1 MPGEKGDRGE
11 KGEKGEKGDRGS
23 KGDKGEPGTTQLI
36 PLYADTVAD
45 CTDTSKVYVLPDGFV
60 YANMTKTSVLHPTN
74 QLPLSTEA
82 DGTPFNGGAGWKT
95 GYKLHGGTGGEDA
108 RANYEVSGFIPV
120 TYEDTFRAKSFRVEE
135 ANGYNNICF
144 YDANHGFLVAFT
156 MNSKYNPLAQFLLE
170 DGTLEGS
177 LSTAATTTMTQD
189 QLRADGLYA
198 PVYAAH

>member
-1 MPGEKGDRGE
+1 M
-11 KGEKGEKGDRGS
+11 
-23 KGDKGEPGTTQLI
+23 
-36 PLYADTVAD
+36 
-45 CTDTSKVYVLPDGFV
+45 
-60 YANMTKTSVLHPTN
+60 
-74 QLPLSTEA
+74 
-82 DGTPFNGGAGWKT
+82 
-95 GYKLHGGTGGEDA
+95 
-108 RANYEVSGFIPV
+108 

-189 QLRADGLYA
+189 QLRQTAYICCSLTA
-198 PVYAAH
+198 PPL